1 MTNPDNSRQSML
13 SVPARWSALYFDI
26 FYILCVAGVIFV
38 VCYGIFS
45 RQPDESVMDVAADIL
60 LRLAAVPIVAA
71 LLAFIIMRVR
81 DFAMK
86 TWETFRL
93 ERYNKGRED
102 GREEG
107 REEGIAEG
115 LVEGR
120 QEGREK
126 GREEGREEG
135 IEIGTQ
141 RAIREIRERLARRE
155 ASQRGERDDWL
166 DEILSELSENGSGE
180 RRRPRS

>member
-1 MTNPDNSRQSML
+1 ML
-13 SVPARWSALYFDI
+13 NVPARWSALYFDI
-26 FYILCVAGVIFV
+26 FFILCVAGVVFV

-45 RQPDESVMDVAADIL
+45 RQPDESALDVAADIL

-86 TWETFRL
+86 TWETFKQ
-93 ERYNKGRED
+93 ERFDSGVELGMKR
-102 GREEG
+102 G

-115 LVEGR
+115 IV
-120 QEGREK
+120 EGREK
-126 GREEGREEG
+126 GIAEGREE
-135 IEIGTQ
+135 E
-141 RAIREIRERLARRE
+141 RAHIIREIRERLAQRE

>member
-1 MTNPDNSRQSML
+1 ML

-45 RQPDESVMDVAADIL
+45 RQPDESALDVAADIL

-102 GREEG
+102 GMKMG
-107 REEGIAEG
+107 RE
-115 LVEGR
+115 V
-120 QEGREK
+120 
-126 GREEGREEG
+126 GREEG
-135 IEIGTQ
+135 IEAGREEGIEVGRGEE
-141 RAIREIRERLARRE
+141 RARVIREIRERLARRE
-155 ASQRGERDDWL
+155 ASQRGEREDWL

>member
-1 MTNPDNSRQSML
+1 M
-13 SVPARWSALYFDI
+13 YFDI
-26 FYILCVAGVIFV
+26 FFILCVAGVIFV
-38 VCYGIFS
+38 LCYGVLRPPLDADAWDI
-45 RQPDESVMDVAADIL
+45 AANIL

-86 TWETFRL
+86 TWETFKL

-107 REEGIAEG
+107 REEGIAVGIQEGIAVGIQEG
-115 LVEGR
+115 LAE
-120 QEGREK
+120 
-126 GREEGREEG
+126 GREEGREE
-135 IEIGTQ
+135 E
-141 RAIREIRERLARRE
+141 RARVIREIRERLARRE

-166 DEILSELSENGSGE
+166 DEILSELSENGSRE
-180 RRRPRS
+180 K

>member
-1 MTNPDNSRQSML
+1 ML

-38 VCYGIFS
+38 VCYGIIS
-45 RQPDESVMDVAADIL
+45 RQPDESALDVAADIL

-86 TWETFRL
+86 TWETFKQ
-93 ERYNKGRED
+93 ERFDSGVELGMKK
-102 GREEG
+102 G

-120 QEGREK
+120 
-126 GREEGREEG
+126 EEGREEG
-135 IEIGTQ
+135 IAEGREEE
-141 RAIREIRERLARRE
+141 RAHIIREIRERLARRE
-155 ASQRGERDDWL
+155 ASARGERDDWL